1 MYLRASEYVYR
12 HNFNRQTD
20 EDTINPIFNEIV
32 KNLELE
38 DVIDSSGFAGI
49 TVDVPMGY
57 WRKSNMIHHWF
68 VNNLAEGVDEC
79 QPIYVRREDLEQ
91 LKETCIEVIANPESA
106 EELLPTGSGFF
117 FGSTDYDEYYF
128 GDLNDTIGIITR
140 CLESKFDYFEYQ
152 ASCVPRPQLTTLF
165 GHPCRLRHRRFRR
178 SFQKRNIAF
187 SSFFVISSHKEFSFQ
202 SK

>member
-1 MYLRASEYVYR
+1 MYLRANEYVYR

-20 EDTINPIFNEIV
+20 EDTINPLFNEIISR
-32 KNLELE
+32 LELE
-38 DVIDSSGFAGI
+38 DVIDKSGFAGLTI
-49 TVDVPMGY
+49 DVPMGY

-79 QPIYVRREDLEQ
+79 QPITVRREDLEQ
-91 LKETCIEVIANPESA
+91 LKEVCINVIAVPEMA

-152 ASCVPRPQLTTLF
+152 ASW
-165 GHPCRLRHRRFRR
+165 
-178 SFQKRNIAF
+178 
-187 SSFFVISSHKEFSFQ
+187 
-202 SK
+202 

>member
-1 MYLRASEYVYR
+1 MGLDMYLRASEYVYR

-20 EDTINPIFNEIV
+20 EDTINPLFNEIV
-32 KNLELE
+32 SSLELE
-38 DVIDSSGFAGI
+38 DVIDTTGFAGI

-68 VNNLAEGVDEC
+68 VNNLAEGEDDC
-79 QPIYVRREDLEQ
+79 NPIIVRREDLEQ
-91 LKETCIEVIANPESA
+91 LKEVCINVIAVPEMA

-128 GDLNDTIGIITR
+128 GDLNDTLGILTR

-152 ASCVPRPQLTTLF
+152 ASW
-165 GHPCRLRHRRFRR
+165 
-178 SFQKRNIAF
+178 
-187 SSFFVISSHKEFSFQ
+187 
-202 SK
+202 

>member
-1 MYLRASEYVYR
+1 MGLDMYLRASEYVYR
-12 HNFNRQTD
+12 HNFNRQID
-20 EDTINPIFNEIV
+20 EDTINPVFNEIV
-32 KNLELE
+32 SRLELE
-38 DVIDSSGFAGI
+38 DVIDKTGFAGI

-117 FGSTDYDEYYF
+117 FGSTDYDEYYLE
-128 GDLNDTIGIITR
+128 DLRYTSRLIAKLLDDTRLASGNT
-140 CLESKFDYFEYQ
+140 YFTY
-152 ASCVPRPQLTTLF
+152 T
-165 GHPCRLRHRRFRR
+165 
-178 SFQKRNIAF
+178 
-187 SSFFVISSHKEFSFQ
+187 SSW
-202 SK
+202 

>member
-1 MYLRASEYVYR
+1 MGLDMYLRANEYVYR

-20 EDTINPIFNEIV
+20 EDTINPLFNEIISR
-32 KNLELE
+32 LELE
-38 DVIDSSGFAGI
+38 DVIDKSGFAGLTI
-49 TVDVPMGY
+49 DVPMGY

-79 QPIYVRREDLEQ
+79 QPITVRREDLEQ
-91 LKETCIEVIANPESA
+91 LKEVCINVIAVPEMA

-152 ASCVPRPQLTTLF
+152 ASW
-165 GHPCRLRHRRFRR
+165 
-178 SFQKRNIAF
+178 
-187 SSFFVISSHKEFSFQ
+187 
-202 SK
+202 